1 MAVHIRL
8 VSFRAATG
16 GILWPAPNVRETIEW
31 REAKD
36 RDQVC
41 PFEHPDEMVGHT
53 LRVTWDYRGV
63 LLAIEG
69 DVTVFRYAPT
79 TEWYNGSTMFPSPGT
94 IEDVRMMIGRYE
106 YMAQIE
112 FLV

>member
-16 GILWPAPNVRETIEW
+16 GILWPAPNVQETIAW
-31 REAKD
+31 SEAKD

-53 LRVTWDYRGV
+53 LGVLWDYRGV
-63 LLAIEG
+63 LLALEG
-69 DVTVFRYAPT
+69 AVTVFRYAPT
-79 TEWYNGSTMFPSPGT
+79 TEWYNGSAMFPSPGT
-94 IEDVRMMIGRYE
+94 VEDVRMLVGRHE

-112 FLV
+112 FL

>member
-79 TEWYNGSTMFPSPGT
+79 TEWYNGSTMFPSLGT
-94 IEDVRMMIGRYE
+94 IEDVRMMVGRYE

-112 FLV
+112 FLE

>member
-16 GILWPAPNVRETIEW
+16 GILWPAPNVRKTIEW

-36 RDQVC
+36 SHQVC
-41 PFEHPDEMVGHT
+41 PFEHPDEMEGYT

-69 DVTVFRYAPT
+69 DVTVFRCAPT
-79 TEWYNGSTMFPSPGT
+79 TEWVYTSTGFPKPGT
-94 IEDVRMMIGRYE
+94 VEDVRMMVGEHE

-112 FLV
+112 FL